1 VTRDSH
7 GTGEGRD
14 TLHAALRRR
23 PLIVSPDGENRQ
35 ERTLKRVGECAG
47 LYVGENRSEAAT
59 LANLHKRGWLD
70 RERVGGR
77 WCYRLRVEPLDSD
90 QQELIA

>member
-1 VTRDSH
+1 VT
-7 GTGEGRD
+7 
-14 TLHAALRRR
+14 RR
-23 PLIVSPDGENRQ
+23 PLVLSPEGDNRQ
-35 ERTLKRVGECAG
+35 EQMLRRVGESDG
-47 LYVGENRSEAAT
+47 LYVGETSSEATT

-77 WCYRLRVEPLDSD
+77 WCYRLRIDVLDSD